1 MKDTELHK
9 ENLGDE
15 EKTPWGKMLA
25 AKPDDHPWNSHG
37 ERQEIMRTNCS
48 LTYLYM
54 CVQTHAYTHNKRTI
68 FKRITS

>member
-37 ERQEIMRTNCS
+37 ERHKIMPTNCS